1 MVYSGVVK
9 VVSFFEEQNLNF
21 ATSFLVINCR
31 CETFNRRLPRVFSIY
46 CSTGGGGGGLNPDK
60 TS

>member
-31 CETFNRRLPRVFSIY
+31 CETFNRRLP
-46 CSTGGGGGGLNPDK
+46 
-60 TS
+60 